1 MHILLAIGVT
11 ILAATQ
17 AQTQPS
23 LAETKPMSITFI
35 SSVPLEKAISTLAQ
49 VASTTIEF
57 DQTVTAEVRTGP
69 VSSSVVNMR
78 DVTLEEAIAILTR
91 LNGLSYSIV
100 DAKTVRIFKKG

>member
-11 ILAATQ
+11 ILATTQ

-49 VASTTIEF
+49 VTSTTIEF
-57 DQTVTAEVRTGP
+57 DQTVAADVRIGP
-69 VSSSVVNMR
+69 ISSSTVDMR
-78 DVTLEEAIAILTR
+78 DVTLEEAIAILTK
-91 LNGLSYSIV
+91 LNGLSYAIV